1 MRGSALIAPNP
12 DPHHRRPFGMVPLP
26 YRVTDIPGPTLG
38 PAPAAPLGLPP
49 VTGLDAPE
57 PWYRAEGR

>member
-26 YRVTDIPGPTLG
+26 YPVTDAPGPT
-38 PAPAAPLGLPP
+38 PATPLALPP
-49 VTGLDAPE
+49 VTRLDAPE

>member
-26 YRVTDIPGPTLG
+26 YPVTEALGPIPG
-38 PAPAAPLGLPP
+38 APLGPP
-49 VTGLDAPE
+49 PKTVLDPPE
-57 PWYRAEGR
+57 PWFGADGR